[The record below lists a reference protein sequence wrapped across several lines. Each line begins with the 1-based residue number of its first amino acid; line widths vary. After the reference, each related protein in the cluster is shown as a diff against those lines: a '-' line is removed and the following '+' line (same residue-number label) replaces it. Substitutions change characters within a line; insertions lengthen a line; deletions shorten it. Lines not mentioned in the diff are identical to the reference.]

1 MYTKMSLSL
10 SHKDFEDL
18 HMSVDRVR
26 SHTKKIY
33 VDRQAIVNLLID
45 YSKLIQELETFHYIF
60 DSAED

>member
-18 HMSVDRVR
+18 HTTVDRVR

-33 VDRQAIVNLLID
+33 VDRQSIVNLLMD
-45 YSKLIQELETFHYIF
+45 HSKLIQELDKFHYIF